1 MDSAGIISSLF
12 HVVFSELTH
21 MSQVS
26 AGATGMVD
34 MMGYLGFF
42 PHSLSSSRRES
53 SKRTMSKTSKFY
65 KATVQVSHNVTSTI
79 LYLSKR
85 VTRQPRLDS
94 TSWCEKLQN
103 VCGCFYIPKGLVC
116 KSVFLPTAQD
126 FLFIENKLLF
136 IKIFDL
142 NAEEWL
148 VDKCCL

>member
-1 MDSAGIISSLF
+1 MWC
-12 HVVFSELTH
+12 
-21 MSQVS
+21 
-26 AGATGMVD
+26 
-34 MMGYLGFF
+34 
-42 PHSLSSSRRES
+42 SLSSLTCLRSQLGQLEWLTWWVIWVSFHIVSRPPGES

-126 FLFIENKLLF
+126 FLFIENKLLL

-148 VDKCCL
+148 VDKCRL